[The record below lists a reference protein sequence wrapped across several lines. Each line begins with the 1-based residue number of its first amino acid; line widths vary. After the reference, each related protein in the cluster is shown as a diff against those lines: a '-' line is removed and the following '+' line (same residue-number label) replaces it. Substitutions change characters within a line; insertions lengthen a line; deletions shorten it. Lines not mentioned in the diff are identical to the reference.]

1 MNARDELRTAIVEA
15 RRSEARYKTLLE
27 SAPDAIVVVDEGGS
41 IVLVNSQTEQLFGYG
56 RAELLGQRVE
66 ILVPERFRAAGAGW
80 ELYGVRKDGTE
91 FPVEISLSPLET
103 DTGVLV
109 SGTIHD
115 ISDRKRAEA
124 KFRDLLESAPDAMV
138 IVNKEG
144 TIVLVNS
151 QTEKLF
157 GRARA
162 QLLGQPV
169 EILVPE
175 RLRGGHGAHRMGYF
189 SEPRGRAMGAG
200 LDLYGVRADGTE
212 FPVEISLSPLQ
223 TEDGML
229 VSSSIRDLTERV
241 VIMDNKVGVRG
252 VLDRTE
258 PADHLCTLM
267 GSSQV
272 VAQICADV
280 ARVAASDFVV
290 LILGETGTGKE
301 LVACAIHHLS
311 TRASGPFVPVDC
323 GAIPET
329 LFESELFGYE
339 KGAFTGAE
347 RGKPGKFEM
356 AAGGTLFFD
365 EISNMPLASQA
376 KLLRALQERSV
387 YRVGGIKPVALDCRV
402 LVASNEDIEAA
413 AVKGGFRK
421 DLFFRLNEFTI
432 RIPPLRERKQD
443 IIFLA
448 KQFLD
453 RTNQELA
460 KTIAGLSERAVEQL
474 LAFHWPGNVRQL
486 RSTIR
491 RAVLLA
497 DTVIDEE
504 HLGLPL
510 AAFSGVADAQTGFVS
525 EPGIPLKQLVRRA
538 TGAVERAAL
547 LHALRET
554 GGNKAKAARM
564 LCIDYKTIHSKLKE
578 HGLKTADGSE
588 HDRKESAG
596 WHPAGQNQRRYRE
609 PGKD

>member
-1 MNARDELRTAIVEA
+1 MPVNAKDELRTAIVEA
-15 RRSEARYKTLLE
+15 RRSEARYKSLLE
-27 SAPDAIVVVDEGGS
+27 SAPDAIVVVDEAGS
-41 IVLVNSQTEQLFGYG
+41 IVLVNSQTERLFGYT
-56 RAELLGQRVE
+56 RAELVGQRVE
-66 ILVPERFRAAGAGW
+66 ILVPDRFRAKGPGL
-80 ELYGVRKDGTE
+80 ELSGVRKDGTE
-91 FPVEISLSPLET
+91 FPVEISLSPLKT

-109 SGTIHD
+109 SSAIRD
-115 ISDRKRAEA
+115 ISDREHPEV
-124 KFRDLLESAPDAMV
+124 KFLLESPPDAMV
-138 IVNKEG
+138 MRSTADRMLIMGNEVG
-144 TIVLVNS
+144 
-151 QTEKLF
+151 
-157 GRARA
+157 
-162 QLLGQPV
+162 
-169 EILVPE
+169 
-175 RLRGGHGAHRMGYF
+175 LR
-189 SEPRGRAMGAG
+189 E
-200 LDLYGVRADGTE
+200 
-212 FPVEISLSPLQ
+212 
-223 TEDGML
+223 
-229 VSSSIRDLTERV
+229 
-241 VIMDNKVGVRG
+241 
-252 VLDRTE
+252 VLDRT
-258 PADHLCTLM
+258 AHASRLRDLM

-272 VAQICADV
+272 VTRICADV

-301 LVACAIHHLS
+301 LVACAIHHS
-311 TRASGPFVPVDC
+311 SKRASGPFVPVDC

-347 RGKPGKFEM
+347 RAKPGKFEM

-376 KLLRALQERSV
+376 KLLRAVQERSV
-387 YRVGGIKPVALDCRV
+387 YRVGGIKPVPVDCRV

-413 AVKGGFRK
+413 TAKGGFRK
-421 DLFFRLNEFTI
+421 DLFFRLNDFTI

-453 RTNQELA
+453 LTNQELS
-460 KTIAGLSERAVEQL
+460 KNIAGLSERAIELL

-510 AAFSGVADAQTGFVS
+510 ASVSSVVSAETVSAS

-547 LHALRET
+547 LQALKET

-564 LCIDYKTIHSKLKE
+564 LSIDYKTIHSKLKE
-578 HGLKTADGSE
+578 HGLKTAYGPE
-588 HDRKESAG
+588 HDRDESGIWNSAG
-596 WHPAGQNQRRYRE
+596 ANQRGYRE
-609 PGKD
+609 GGKTE